1 MSPDP
6 AAAAVVPS
14 LHKAIAAGK
23 EKVASGK
30 ERDADEEKVRCCHR
44 RRKRRADEENGVM
57 GGRWWRWK
65 TREGGVT

>member
-23 EKVASGK
+23 E
-30 ERDADEEKVRCCHR
+30 RDADEEKVCCCHR

>member
-30 ERDADEEKVRCCHR
+30 ERDADEEKVCCCHR
-44 RRKRRADEENGVM
+44 R
-57 GGRWWRWK
+57 
-65 TREGGVT
+65 